1 MKIKLKI
8 DVNWDLYFME
18 TKCTMP
24 IILNRTM
31 IFGAYNVD
39 FEMTANIWRQLP
51 EEYRRRREVYR

>member
-39 FEMTANIWRQLP
+39 FEMTAT
-51 EEYRRRREVYR
+51 RRI